1 MSEKNSRNN
10 MKKVTQKMIAEE
22 AGVSLS
28 CVTRYINGSGYV
40 SEKKKEKVRAVM
52 ETLHYIPN
60 QQAQY
65 LRGGQSRVIGHI
77 HTALNENFLFVKIAS
92 SIELESYARGYR
104 TISYSLEP
112 DNTRQLEEMMTDLLS
127 YGVDGII
134 INTGDDRSVIR
145 QIERVAG
152 SITAPMVMIE
162 RPSNAYGIEKL
173 LFDHAEG
180 SYISTKK
187 LYGAGHVDIAYLG
200 VKPTVP
206 VEQERYQGYVQAM
219 QDINCAYYKSHS
231 WFVDCYSVEN
241 GYAKSLEIFAD
252 LEEEAFPTAVFVS
265 SDILAA
271 GVYRGFMEMGIR
283 IPEQIS
289 VVGYDDTIAQFLSP
303 PLSTMRL
310 PAEEIAETAVDI
322 LIRKIERQ
330 EQHSGNRTTKIGPVF
345 IERNSIRK
353 ISIQKGND
361 R

>member
-1 MSEKNSRNN
+1 MGEKNFRNN

-52 ETLHYIPN
+52 EHLHYIPN

-65 LRGGQSRVIGHI
+65 LRGGQSKVIGHI

-104 TISYSLEP
+104 TISYSLEQE
-112 DNTRQLEEMMTDLLS
+112 NTQLLEEMMMDLLS

-180 SYISTKK
+180 SYIATKK

-200 VKPTVP
+200 VAPTVP

-219 QDINCAYYKSHS
+219 QDINCAYYRSHS
-231 WFVDCYSVEN
+231 YFVDCYSVEN
-241 GYAKSLEIFAD
+241 GYAKTLEIFTE
-252 LEEEAFPTAVFVS
+252 LERDAFPTAVFVA

-330 EQHSGNRTTKIGPVF
+330 ELHTGNRTTKIGPVF

-353 ISIQKGND
+353 IVL
-361 R
+361 